1 MTRSRNGEL
10 VVVVVLSPASRRT
23 ESRRRLFWPRL
34 VVSRR
39 ELLQPFDA
47 TTKPCNAYPSDEQ
60 IIKALES
67 KPKMIT
73 ITHGKSDLVL
83 MKQH

>member
-1 MTRSRNGEL
+1 MTHSRNGEL
-10 VVVVVLSPASRRT
+10 AVSVVLSPALRRT

-34 VVSRR
+34 AVSRR
-39 ELLQPFDA
+39 ELLLPWPKV
-47 TTKPCNAYPSDEQ
+47 TKPCNAYPSDEQ

-83 MKQH
+83 MEQR

>member
-1 MTRSRNGEL
+1 MIRLRNGEL
-10 VVVVVLSPASRRT
+10 VVVFVLSPASRHT

-39 ELLQPFDA
+39 ELLLPWPKV
-47 TTKPCNAYPSDEQ
+47 TKPCNAYPSDEQ